1 MTQPNRR
8 ARASSSARA
17 ATCRTSA
24 RRWWT
29 CRASEF
35 DALPVP
41 EDLRDAIIAARRI
54 TSHGARV
61 RQRLYIGKLLRNIDP
76 EPIREA
82 LASRAEVDRQRVRR
96 EHAIEAWR
104 DRLLADEPAAWTELA
119 ALIGTD
125 NLPQLRSLVR
135 QARAERDAARAPS
148 AARQLFRRL
157 RELLSDGRRLGRD
170 AAGATMPR

>member
-1 MTQPNRR
+1 MGDPQDHADEPPSKSELKRQSR
-8 ARASSSARA
+8 DLQDLGQALVDLPPA
-17 ATCRTSA
+17 
-24 RRWWT
+24 
-29 CRASEF
+29 EF

-41 EDLRDAIIAARRI
+41 EDLRDAVVAARRI

-82 LASRAEVDRQRVRR
+82 LANRAQVDRQRVRR
-96 EHAIEAWR
+96 EHVIEAWR
-104 DRLLADEPAAWTELA
+104 DRLLTDEPAAWTELV
-119 ALIGTD
+119 ALVGAD

-157 RELLSDGRRLGRD
+157 RDLLS
-170 AAGATMPR
+170 AAPG

>member
-1 MTQPNRR
+1 MGDPQDYADEPPSKSELKRQSR
-8 ARASSSARA
+8 DLQDLGQMLVDLPA
-17 ATCRTSA
+17 A
-24 RRWWT
+24 
-29 CRASEF
+29 EF

-41 EDLRDAIIAARRI
+41 EDLRDAIVVARRI

-82 LASRAEVDRQRVRR
+82 LANRAEVDRQRIRR
-96 EHAIEAWR
+96 EHEIEAWR

-119 ALIGTD
+119 ALVGAD

-157 RELLSDGRRLGRD
+157 RESLS
-170 AAGATMPR
+170 AAPD

>member
-1 MTQPNRR
+1 MGAPQDD
-8 ARASSSARA
+8 A
-17 ATCRTSA
+17 AEPPSK
-24 RRWWT
+24 
-29 CRASEF
+29 SELKRQSRDLQDLGQALVDLPAAQF

-82 LASRAEVDRQRVRR
+82 LANRAEVDRQRVQR

-119 ALIGTD
+119 VLIGTD

-157 RELLSDGRRLGRD
+157 RELLST
-170 AAGATMPR
+170 AAV

>member
-1 MTQPNRR
+1 MGDPQDHADEPPSKSELKRQSR
-8 ARASSSARA
+8 DLQDLGQALVDLPA
-17 ATCRTSA
+17 A
-24 RRWWT
+24 
-29 CRASEF
+29 EF
-35 DALPVP
+35 DGLPVP
-41 EDLRDAIIAARRI
+41 EDLRDAIVAARRI

-82 LASRAEVDRQRVRR
+82 LANRAEVDRQRVRR

-104 DRLLADEPAAWTELA
+104 DRLLADEPAAWTELV
-119 ALIGTD
+119 ALVGAD

-157 RELLSDGRRLGRD
+157 RDLLSVAPG
-170 AAGATMPR
+170 

>member
-1 MTQPNRR
+1 MGDPQDYADEPPSKSELKRQSR
-8 ARASSSARA
+8 DLQDLGQALVDLPA
-17 ATCRTSA
+17 A
-24 RRWWT
+24 
-29 CRASEF
+29 EF

-41 EDLRDAIIAARRI
+41 EDLREAIVAARRI

-82 LASRAEVDRQRVRR
+82 LVNRAEVDRQRVRR

-104 DRLLADEPAAWTELA
+104 DRLLTDEPAAWTELV
-119 ALIGTD
+119 ALVGAD

-157 RELLSDGRRLGRD
+157 RDLLS
-170 AAGATMPR
+170 AAPG

>member
-1 MTQPNRR
+1 MGDPQDDADEPPSKSELKRQSR
-8 ARASSSARA
+8 DLQDLGQALVDLPA
-17 ATCRTSA
+17 A
-24 RRWWT
+24 
-29 CRASEF
+29 EF

-41 EDLRDAIIAARRI
+41 EDLRDAIVAARRI

-82 LASRAEVDRQRVRR
+82 LANRAEVDRQRVRR
-96 EHAIEAWR
+96 EHVIEAWR
-104 DRLLADEPAAWTELA
+104 DRLLADEPAAWTELV
-119 ALIGTD
+119 ALVGAD

-157 RELLSDGRRLGRD
+157 RDLLS
-170 AAGATMPR
+170 AAPG

>member
-1 MTQPNRR
+1 MGDPQDHADEPPSKSELKRQSR
-8 ARASSSARA
+8 DLQDLGQALVDLPA
-17 ATCRTSA
+17 A
-24 RRWWT
+24 
-29 CRASEF
+29 EF

-41 EDLRDAIIAARRI
+41 EDLRDAIVAARRI

-82 LASRAEVDRQRVRR
+82 LANRAEVDRQRVRR
-96 EHAIEAWR
+96 EHVIEAWR
-104 DRLLADEPAAWTELA
+104 DRLLADEPAAWTELV
-119 ALIGTD
+119 ALVGAD

-157 RELLSDGRRLGRD
+157 RDLLS
-170 AAGATMPR
+170 AAPG

>member
-1 MTQPNRR
+1 MGDPQDYADEPPSKSELKRQSR
-8 ARASSSARA
+8 DLQDLGQALVDLPA
-17 ATCRTSA
+17 A
-24 RRWWT
+24 
-29 CRASEF
+29 EF

-41 EDLRDAIIAARRI
+41 EVLRDAIVAARRI

-82 LASRAEVDRQRVRR
+82 LANRAEVDRQRVRR

-104 DRLLADEPAAWTELA
+104 DRLLAEEPTAWTELA
-119 ALIGTD
+119 ARVGAD

-157 RELLSDGRRLGRD
+157 RELLSAPD
-170 AAGATMPR
+170 

>member
-1 MTQPNRR
+1 MGDPQDHADEPPSKSELKRQSR
-8 ARASSSARA
+8 DLQDLGQALVDLPA
-17 ATCRTSA
+17 A
-24 RRWWT
+24 
-29 CRASEF
+29 EF

-41 EDLRDAIIAARRI
+41 EDLRDAIVAARRI

-82 LASRAEVDRQRVRR
+82 LANRAEVDRQRVRR

-104 DRLLADEPAAWTELA
+104 DRLLADEPAAWTELV
-119 ALIGTD
+119 ALVGAD

-157 RELLSDGRRLGRD
+157 RDLLSVAPG
-170 AAGATMPR
+170 

>member
-1 MTQPNRR
+1 MGDPQDYQAEPPSKSELKRQSR
-8 ARASSSARA
+8 DLQDLGQALVDLPA
-17 ATCRTSA
+17 A
-24 RRWWT
+24 
-29 CRASEF
+29 EF

-41 EDLRDAIIAARRI
+41 EDLRDAIVAARRI

-82 LASRAEVDRQRVRR
+82 LANRAEVDRQRVRR
-96 EHAIEAWR
+96 EHTIEAWR

-119 ALIGTD
+119 VLVGAD

-157 RELLSDGRRLGRD
+157 RDLL
-170 AAGATMPR
+170 AAAPG

>member
-1 MTQPNRR
+1 MGDPQDYADEPPSKSELKRQSR
-8 ARASSSARA
+8 DLQDLGQALVDLPA
-17 ATCRTSA
+17 A
-24 RRWWT
+24 
-29 CRASEF
+29 EF

-41 EDLRDAIIAARRI
+41 EDLRDAIVAARRI

-82 LASRAEVDRQRVRR
+82 LANRAEVDRQRVRR

-104 DRLLADEPAAWTELA
+104 DRLLADGARRTGRRGQPAPAPL
-119 ALIGTD
+119 
-125 NLPQLRSLVR
+125 
-135 QARAERDAARAPS
+135 ARAPGQGRTGCG
-148 AARQLFRRL
+148 ARTVGGASTVPPTARVAVRRPRL
-157 RELLSDGRRLGRD
+157 RGR

>member
-1 MTQPNRR
+1 MGDPQDHADEPPSKSELKRQSR
-8 ARASSSARA
+8 DLQDLGQALVDLPA
-17 ATCRTSA
+17 A
-24 RRWWT
+24 
-29 CRASEF
+29 EF

-41 EDLRDAIIAARRI
+41 EDLRDAIVAARRI

-61 RQRLYIGKLLRNIDP
+61 RQRLYIGRLLRNIDP

-82 LASRAEVDRQRVRR
+82 LANRAEVDRQRVRR

-104 DRLLADEPAAWTELA
+104 DRLLGDEPAAWTELA
-119 ALIGTD
+119 ALVGGD
-125 NLPQLRSLVR
+125 NLAQLRSLVR

-157 RELLSDGRRLGRD
+157 RELLS
-170 AAGATMPR
+170 AAPG

>member
-1 MTQPNRR
+1 MGDLQDYADEPPSKSELKRQSR
-8 ARASSSARA
+8 DLQDLGQALVDLPA
-17 ATCRTSA
+17 A
-24 RRWWT
+24 
-29 CRASEF
+29 EF

-41 EDLRDAIIAARRI
+41 EDLRDAIVAARRI

-82 LASRAEVDRQRVRR
+82 LANRAEVDRQRVRR
-96 EHAIEAWR
+96 EHVIEAWR
-104 DRLLADEPAAWTELA
+104 DRLLADEPAAWTELV
-119 ALIGTD
+119 ALVGAD

-157 RELLSDGRRLGRD
+157 RDLLS
-170 AAGATMPR
+170 AAPG